1 MSNDVGCDVRT
12 EQAELSTERIMGRVR
27 AVLDPEG
34 TQGITSAQRKLFET
48 VSAFAVQFNMDRK
61 NPIVGVV
68 DHIGNYW
75 RNWLFLILHTGT
87 YRPSKI
93 AKLLEAL
100 DPTHPISQRM
110 LTLNLRI
117 LERDGLI
124 QRNIVC
130 DKFNHVEYSL
140 TPMGK
145 ELVDQITLVIDWVC
159 DHCMKIAEAR
169 AKFDAESDFY

>member
-1 MSNDVGCDVRT
+1 MSNGSNWEVGTRRMDANA
-12 EQAELSTERIMGRVR
+12 QDIMVRVR
-27 AVLDPEG
+27 AVLDPDGAEE
-34 TQGITSAQRKLFET
+34 ITPAQKRLFET
-48 VSAFAVQFNMDRK
+48 VSGWAVQFDMDRK
-61 NPIVGVV
+61 NPILGIV

-93 AKLLEAL
+93 ARLLEAV
-100 DPTHPISQRM
+100 DPNHPISQRM

-130 DKFNHVEYSL
+130 VKSNHVEYSL
-140 TPMGK
+140 TPIGM
-145 ELVDQITLVIDWVC
+145 ELVDQLESVIDWIGDYC
-159 DHCMKIAEAR
+159 EEIAKAR
-169 AKFDAESDFY
+169 ALFDEKSKLY